1 MDAAGKTLPY
11 KRTPQQIADAKA
23 NVQKNAAPAPEVKG
37 AGSKG
42 DGKGKKGKGKGKIRW
57 GNAPDGQCGYFLGPD
72 KKCPH
77 GDRCWYKA
85 ATSGHP

>member
-1 MDAAGKTLPY
+1 AEKH
-11 KRTPQQIADAKA
+11 
-23 NVQKNAAPAPEVKG
+23 AAPAPE
-37 AGSKG
+37 AGGGGKKG

-57 GNAPDGQCGYFLGPD
+57 GNDVPEGKCGYFLGPD

-85 ATSGHP
+85 DTKGHP